1 MGPTFDAMP
10 ILQNMNESSIMAA
23 DNSTNASPAEPAV
36 PPPASLARRRLLRG
50 GLGAV
55 PVVLTVSTTGTAPK
69 PPRSNRLRARLAGAG
84 RAHSAGEALVELFA
98 AMMLLSF
105 MF

>member
-1 MGPTFDAMP
+1 MIDANDDAGV
-10 ILQNMNESSIMAA
+10 QTE
-23 DNSTNASPAEPAV
+23 
-36 PPPASLARRRLLRG
+36 PPPVAITD
-50 GLGAV
+50 GL
-55 PVVLTVSTTGTAPK
+55 LTVSTTGTAPK